1 MIIGAL
7 FCCFLSTSATI
18 PQGKLQLEMV
28 QVVSDLTENF
38 FPELNL
44 VSEPWFTVWI
54 NESSLNREVLVE
66 TYVLSSAGCSLFS
79 SDL

>member
-1 MIIGAL
+1 MAIKKVALCMIIGAL

-44 VSEPWFTVWI
+44 VSEP
-54 NESSLNREVLVE
+54 
-66 TYVLSSAGCSLFS
+66 
-79 SDL
+79 